1 MSERLH
7 VLIVEDNPADVDL
20 MRNALPEM
28 GPIRFHGESVPLLSE
43 ALARLATGGIDLI
56 MTDLG
61 LPDSQGLATF
71 RKLRQAAPDLAIIV
85 LTGNDD
91 QEMAIAAVRE
101 GAQDFLVKGQ
111 ISGNLLVRAV
121 RYAIERKRAEEDIN
135 RKAKELQ
142 EKNEELARFT
152 YSVSHDLKSPLV
164 TVMTF
169 LGYLEQDLRKQD
181 QERMNKDMAYIR
193 GAADKMSRLLDEV
206 LELSRIGRKMNP
218 PLESPLQA
226 IVREA
231 QDLVAGQIAERC
243 VQVEVTQEPVLLY
256 GDRPRLVAV
265 FQNLLDNA
273 VKFMGDQPSP
283 RVVIGVE
290 SGAEDVI
297 FFVRDNGKGIDP
309 RHQPKLFGLFEK
321 LDPGAPGT
329 GIGLALV
336 KRIVEVHGGRIWA
349 ESEGHGK
356 GTCFKFTLGKKPS
369 EQHKSSRRPWRI

>member
-1 MSERLH
+1 
-7 VLIVEDNPADVDL
+7 
-20 MRNALPEM
+20 
-28 GPIRFHGESVPLLSE
+28 
-43 ALARLATGGIDLI
+43 
-56 MTDLG
+56 
-61 LPDSQGLATF
+61 
-71 RKLRQAAPDLAIIV
+71 
-85 LTGNDD
+85 
-91 QEMAIAAVRE
+91 
-101 GAQDFLVKGQ
+101 
-111 ISGNLLVRAV
+111 V
-121 RYAIERKRAEEDIN
+121 RYAIERKQAEEAL
-135 RKAKELQ
+135 R
-142 EKNEELARFT
+142 EKNEELVRFT
-152 YSVSHDLKSPLV
+152 YTVSHDLKSPLV

-169 LGYLEQDLRKQD
+169 LGYLEQDIQKQD

-218 PLESPLQA
+218 PVEAPLQA

-231 QDLVAGQIAERC
+231 QDLVAGQIAERG

-290 SGAEDVI
+290 SGAADVT

-336 KRIVEVHGGRIWA
+336 RRIVEVHGGKVWV
-349 ESEGHGK
+349 ESDGLGQ
-356 GTCFKFTLGKKPS
+356 GATFRFTLAKTKRGSK
-369 EQHKSSRRPWRI
+369 

>member
-20 MRNALPEM
+20 LRDALPETR
-28 GPIRFHGESVPLLSE
+28 PIRFHSESVPRLSE
-43 ALARLATGGIDLI
+43 ALARLATGGIDLVLA
-56 MTDLG
+56 DLG

-169 LGYLEQDLRKQD
+169 LGYLEQDIRKQD

>member
-7 VLIVEDNPADVDL
+7 ILIVEDNPADADL
-20 MRNALPEM
+20 MRDALPET
-28 GPIRFHGESVPLLSE
+28 GHIRFHSESVPRLSE
-43 ALARLATGGIDLI
+43 ALARLATGGIDLVL
-56 MTDLG
+56 TDLG

-71 RKLRQAAPDLAIIV
+71 RELRQAAPDLAIIV

-91 QEMAIAAVRE
+91 QEMAVAAVRE

-111 ISGNLLVRAV
+111 ISGDMLVRAV
-121 RYAIERKRAEEDIN
+121 RYAIERKQAEEAL
-135 RKAKELQ
+135 R
-142 EKNEELARFT
+142 EKNEELVRFT
-152 YSVSHDLKSPLV
+152 YTVSHDLKSPLV

-169 LGYLEQDLRKQD
+169 LGYLEQDIQKQD

-218 PLESPLQA
+218 PVEAPLQA

-231 QDLVAGQIAERC
+231 QDLVAGQIAERG

-290 SGAEDVI
+290 SGAADVT

-336 KRIVEVHGGRIWA
+336 RRIVEVHGGKVWV
-349 ESEGHGK
+349 ESEGAGK
-356 GTCFKFTLGKKPS
+356 GTCFKFTLGGKPS
-369 EQHKSSRRPWRI
+369 EQHKSSADPGG